1 MDLKYFTDKKLA
13 FALIKGGKVIYKS
26 KKQRLAPLIFCLK
39 KHKAQMRG
47 ATVFDKVVGRA
58 AALLLIY
65 GGVKKVMT
73 PLISRGAL
81 IVLARG
87 GAKVEYQKIV
97 KCILNKEGDDLCPM
111 EKMSQGKSS
120 KEFAAMMKA
129 RNLF

>member
-1 MDLKYFTDKKLA
+1 MMDLKYFIDKKLA

-87 GAKVEYQKIV
+87 GAEIEYKKIV
-97 KCILNKEGDDLCPM
+97 KRILNAAGEGLCPM
-111 EKMSQGKSS
+111 EKMSRKKSP
-120 KEFAAMMKA
+120 KELAKI
-129 RNLF
+129 LGC